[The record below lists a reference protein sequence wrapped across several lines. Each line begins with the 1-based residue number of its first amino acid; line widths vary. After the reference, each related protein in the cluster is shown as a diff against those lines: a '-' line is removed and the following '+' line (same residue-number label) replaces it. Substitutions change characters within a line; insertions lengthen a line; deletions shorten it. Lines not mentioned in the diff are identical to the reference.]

1 MANRIDLNHA
11 SIGQLCELPGVS
23 KTIAYRIVNHRK
35 RHGSL
40 TDWNELAE
48 VRDFPIAR
56 LDEIKRRAVLLWA
69 DEPNREGTEARRSR
83 RQQHVKAVRRRPA
96 GYSRRLRSGRRK
108 EKIHNAIRDRAA

>member
-23 KTIAYRIVNHRK
+23 KTLAYRIVNHRK
-35 RHGSL
+35 RHGQL

-48 VRDFPIAR
+48 IRHFPIAR
-56 LDEIKRRAVLLWA
+56 LDEIKGRAVLRA
-69 DEPNREGTEARRSR
+69 DEPNREGSQARRSGR
-83 RQQHVKAVRRRPA
+83 PQHVQAVRKRPA